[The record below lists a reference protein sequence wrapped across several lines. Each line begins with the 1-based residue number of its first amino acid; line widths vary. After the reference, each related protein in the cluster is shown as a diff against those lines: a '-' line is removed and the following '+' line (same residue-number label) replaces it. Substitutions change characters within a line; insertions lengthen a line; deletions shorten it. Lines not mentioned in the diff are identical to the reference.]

1 MCLEALDGNLDYPKM
16 FQFTLEVFTGLNVR
30 VFPSFESCEPRSSA
44 AHESPFVSSGMAARK
59 VGWSQETNTS
69 VPLVANCALTNIGG
83 YRRRITRGAVLHSVV
98 YLNKHGERASE
109 QNILNYTEQYL
120 KQS

>member
-1 MCLEALDGNLDYPKM
+1 MKKSASVVHWQIAASSSFIEVSSKMRAQSPRVILSRLSQTSGN
-16 FQFTLEVFTGLNVR
+16 
-30 VFPSFESCEPRSSA
+30 
-44 AHESPFVSSGMAARK
+44 ESPFVSSGMAARK

-98 YLNKHGERASE
+98 YIVLGGSAS
-109 QNILNYTEQYL
+109 
-120 KQS
+120 S